1 MPWTTIQNI
10 FGGKNERK
18 LFGMDDLQNVVELK
32 NVSDLDFFQSEG
44 QLWELHFCVKIGM
57 MISVTR
63 KNCQMSIKVAQKRF
77 HLKNDRFWHL
87 YKNCSRMLEI
97 WPNCQ
102 NPINRPIWSHC
113 QGCTVNT
120 NQSNCLRPQP
130 ITLLKTIFSGSG
142 WTSCSCFDWNSSFL
156 CCESTPRDS
165 CLKVAHEGHSNL
177 F

>member
-1 MPWTTIQNI
+1 MDKVIKTDEHWCLCPTI
-10 FGGKNERK
+10 
-18 LFGMDDLQNVVELK
+18 LCNVF
-32 NVSDLDFFQSEG
+32 SPR
-44 QLWELHFCVKIGM
+44 
-57 MISVTR
+57 ISVTR

-177 F
+177 FKDFQL